1 MGNHGDLATCYSLQ
15 ACLGVIL
22 CTQEAMSTISYSV
35 KITLP
40 VISEIQI
47 WLEMEHKQWGKVI
60 QCRLLF
66 REVIGM
72 VKEEPKEEPGDR
84 NWSSSSPVD
93 VSRCLGGNPF
103 LHHQGGAGQ

>member
-1 MGNHGDLATCYSLQ
+1 MGNHGDLETFYSLQ

-22 CTQEAMSTISYSV
+22 CTQEAMSTVSYNV

-47 WLEMEHKQWGKVI
+47 WLEMEHKLWGNVS

-72 VKEEPKEEPGDR
+72 VKE
-84 NWSSSSPVD
+84 VD
-93 VSRCLGGNPF
+93 TL
-103 LHHQGGAGQ
+103 